1 MVNQAYLD
9 DKKIKDILTYI
20 SGMRHSEQIRMMFFC
35 SLNGMRSIN
44 FCYLQIKDVYN
55 DDESVKDV
63 ISLDTDKNKGKFGAN
78 YYLNSQIK
86 KEFKE
91 YLKYLKSRNVNLTA
105 ETYLFTSQKLNKP
118 YNRVSISRLFSSI
131 YRKFNIEGASH
142 LGRHIFVSKLVN
154 SGINICLV
162 QKLSNHRNIGTTQ
175 RYFNYNS
182 QMLSNAVESIKV

>member
-1 MVNQAYLD
+1 
-9 DKKIKDILTYI
+9 
-20 SGMRHSEQIRMMFFC
+20 
-35 SLNGMRSIN
+35 
-44 FCYLQIKDVYN
+44 
-55 DDESVKDV
+55 
-63 ISLDTDKNKGKFGAN
+63 
-78 YYLNSQIK
+78 
-86 KEFKE
+86 
-91 YLKYLKSRNVNLTA
+91 NVNLTA

-142 LGRHIFVSKLVN
+142 LGRHMFVSKLVN

-182 QMLSNAVESIKV
+182 QMLSNAVESIRV